1 MEMTIRELLETTYIN
16 YPHREAFVFKD
27 GRATYGEYYLKVNQ
41 KANALLE
48 IGIKKGDH
56 VGLMFPN
63 CMEVLESILALWS
76 IGVVIVPLS
85 FRLSPPELT
94 YILDHSDTSSIVFHE
109 MLAKL
114 INTVV
119 PNVPNIKKL
128 ICSGKNPPEDYI
140 DFEKIAKDQ
149 STDPPN
155 IELKE
160 DDMLTIMY
168 TSGTTGTPKGV
179 VMTHGRMVWAAIN
192 LGTSNINGYSR
203 GLTMWPFFHISAFLN
218 LCTTLS
224 VGNTMVYMSKFD
236 PVEMLETM
244 EREKINGMGAPPT
257 VYKMVLRTPNIEK
270 YDLSSVT
277 GLASGSEV
285 MPDETRKQLQK
296 VFTNAGIANNYGMS
310 ETSGA
315 ISTRRAEYTE
325 SKPFSIGLPQTH
337 MRVRVVDDDGNDVPF
352 GEIGEIIVS
361 GPSVMKEYYKM
372 PEKTAKTI
380 VDGWL
385 HTDDMGR
392 FDEDRFLYIIERKH
406 NMIKSGGE
414 NIYPKEIEEV
424 LYKHPKVL
432 EAAVFGLP
440 DETYGQKVCAAI
452 VPKPGEEPT
461 AGEIIGFVT
470 ENLASF
476 KKPKEVFF
484 RTELPKNP
492 IGKILRKELKEMY
505 AK

>member
-16 YPHREAFVFKD
+16 YPHREAFVFKT
-27 GRATYGEYYLKVNQ
+27 GRATYAEFYGKVNQ
-41 KANALLE
+41 KAFALLE

-56 VGLMFPN
+56 VGLLFPN
-63 CMEVLESILALWS
+63 CMEVLESILAMWS
-76 IGVVIVPLS
+76 IGVVIVPMS
-85 FRLSPPELT
+85 FRLAPPELI
-94 YILDHSDTSSIVFHE
+94 YVVDHSDASSIVFHE
-109 MLAKL
+109 MFGKMVKAIL
-114 INTVV
+114 
-119 PNVPNIKKL
+119 PNVPKVKKL

-140 DFEKIAKDQ
+140 DFEKIAKEQ
-149 STDPPN
+149 STEPPN

-160 DDMLTIMY
+160 DDLCTITY
-168 TSGTTGTPKGV
+168 TSGTTGKPKGV
-179 VMTHGRMVWAAIN
+179 VTTHGRMVWAAVN
-192 LGTSNINGYSR
+192 LGTSNYSGYGR

-218 LCTTLS
+218 LCYTIS
-224 VGNTMVYMSKFD
+224 VGNTMVYMAKFD

-296 VFTNAGIANNYGMS
+296 VFVNAGIANNYGMS

-315 ISTRRAEYTE
+315 ISTRSPEYTE

-337 MRVRVVDDDGNDVPF
+337 MRVRVVDDDGNDVPL

-372 PEKTAKTI
+372 PEKTAETI
-380 VDGWL
+380 KDGWL
-385 HTDDMGR
+385 YTDDMGR

-406 NMIKSGGE
+406 HMIKSGGE

-432 EAAVFGLP
+432 EVAVFGLP

-461 AGEIIGFVT
+461 AGEIIGFAA
-470 ENLASF
+470 ESLASF
-476 KKPKEVFF
+476 KKPKEVYF

-492 IGKILRKELKEMY
+492 IGKILRKELKQMY
-505 AK
+505 EK